1 MMRGNKMNYT
11 ISELESGLVAMT
23 SLIHK
28 SEQAFLSLKKGSS
41 QWTLLERRMKAF
53 VMARDLL
60 EEKLQQLKEKDNQSG
75 I

>member
-1 MMRGNKMNYT
+1 MHYS
-11 ISELESGLVAMT
+11 IDDLESGLVAMT

-53 VMARDLL
+53 VMAKDLL
-60 EEKLQQLKEKDNQSG
+60 EEKLHDMKEKDNQSG

>member
-1 MMRGNKMNYT
+1 MHYSK
-11 ISELESGLVAMT
+11 SDLESGLVAMN

-28 SEQAFLSLKKGSS
+28 SEQAFLSLKKGTA

-60 EEKLQQLKEKDNQSG
+60 EEKLNDMKEKDDQCG

>member
-1 MMRGNKMNYT
+1 MQYSKT
-11 ISELESGLVAMT
+11 DLESGLVAMT

-28 SEQAFLSLKKGSS
+28 SEQAFLRLKKGSS

-60 EEKLQQLKEKDNQSG
+60 EEKLKQLKEKDNQSG